1 MIDCLFISILFLP
14 ADFFLGPGA
23 GRADSTESRVEQ
35 RVSFGRHSELFEQKA
50 SDTDKRIQNLCTI

>member
-23 GRADSTESRVEQ
+23 GQADSTESRVERECHSVVTQ
-35 RVSFGRHSELFEQKA
+35 SFLNK
-50 SDTDKRIQNLCTI
+50 K